1 MESSL
6 SKQWLKTKLI
16 LVVVGLG
23 MAALLGICLGSV
35 PISLNEIWQAFTTS
49 DYTVK
54 RAIIYDIRL
63 PRVLIGLMVGA
74 NLAMSGALLQSV
86 MRNPLADPGITGIS
100 SGASLFA
107 IIILMLYPQWAAWVP
122 FAAFLGGVLACSIVY
137 ALAWKN
143 GQIEPL
149 RIVLA
154 GVAVN
159 AILGGATGLI
169 SLLNSD
175 KIQGVMLWTSG
186 SLATVSWHDVKLLL
200 IYSLVG
206 WLAAMVCIRA
216 ANVLQLGDD
225 MAKNLGYNVNL
236 TRIGISMVAVFLA
249 GISVAFVGLIGFVG
263 LVVPHICRL
272 LFGSDYKWLLPTSM
286 LMGAGVLTGADLLAR
301 LIAAPI
307 ELPVGTMMA
316 MLGGPFFL
324 YLLRK
329 GGSR

>member
-1 MESSL
+1 MQ
-6 SKQWLKTKLI
+6 KKWLKSKLVLAIVVLI
-16 LVVVGLG
+16 LA
-23 MAALLGICLGSV
+23 MILGICLGSV
-35 PISLNEIWQAFTTS
+35 NISISEIYQAFFSS

-63 PRVLIGLMVGA
+63 PRMIIATIVGA
-74 NLAMSGALLQSV
+74 NLATSGALLQSV

-100 SGASLFA
+100 AGASLFA
-107 IIILMLYPQWAAWVP
+107 IVILMLFPELSQFVP
-122 FAAFLGGVLACSIVY
+122 ISAFLGGVLACSIVY
-137 ALAWKN
+137 ALAWK
-143 GQIEPL
+143 GGKIDPL

-186 SLATVSWHDVKLLL
+186 SLATVSWSDARLLA
-200 IYSLVG
+200 IYSTIGLFG
-206 WLAAMVCIRA
+206 AFICIRS

-225 MAKNLGYNVNL
+225 VAKNLGYNVNL
-236 TRIGISMVAVFLA
+236 TRILISVVAVFLA

-263 LVVPHICRL
+263 LVVPHICRM

-286 LMGAGVLTGADLLAR
+286 IVGGCILVLADTLSR
-301 LIAAPI
+301 IIAAPI

-329 GGSR
+329 GDKK